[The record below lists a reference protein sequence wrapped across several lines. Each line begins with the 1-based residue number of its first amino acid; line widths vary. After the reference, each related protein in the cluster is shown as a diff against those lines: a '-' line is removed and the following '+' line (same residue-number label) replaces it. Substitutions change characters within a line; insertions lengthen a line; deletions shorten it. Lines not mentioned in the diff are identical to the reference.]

1 MPSAARPSR
10 ERSYSV
16 ASLVGVVAE
25 RQTYKN
31 LCYLA
36 VAFPLGMVYS
46 VVFLVG
52 FGFGTILSALGIGI
66 LLLIGT
72 VIGSRLLAG
81 FERWLANA
89 LLAVNLETTDD
100 VRSSSAGLLATVRR
114 YFDASSTWRGLG
126 FLMVKFWF
134 GFVAIVLLIVF
145 VTALSFLTVPFR
157 YPHTEELFR
166 INDEPITWTIDTLPE
181 AALAVVLGAVLGL
194 AFFHLS
200 NAFAYVAGRIAVA
213 LLDDSS
219 ESEAP
224 PTEPMD

>member
-1 MPSAARPSR
+1 MSSTGRPSS
-10 ERSYSV
+10 ERGYSV
-16 ASLVGVVAE
+16 VGLVGVVAE

-36 VAFPLGMVYS
+36 MAFPLGLVYS
-46 VVFLVG
+46 LVFFVG
-52 FGFGTILSALGIGI
+52 FGFGTILSALGIGV
-66 LLLIGT
+66 LLLVGT
-72 VIGSRLLAG
+72 VIGSRLLAR

-89 LLAVNLETTDD
+89 LLSVDLETADD
-100 VRSSSAGLLATVRR
+100 VRSSSSGLLTTMRR
-114 YFDASSTWRGLG
+114 YFDAPSTWRGLG

-134 GFVAIVLLIVF
+134 GFVAIVLLFVF
-145 VTALSFLTVPFR
+145 ITALSFLTVPFR

-181 AALAVVLGAVLGL
+181 AALAVVLGVGLAL

-219 ESEAP
+219 ESEA
-224 PTEPMD
+224 TSTAPMD

>member
-1 MPSAARPSR
+1 MSSADWPNR

-16 ASLVGVVAE
+16 ADLVGVVAE

-31 LCYLA
+31 LCYLS

-52 FGFGTILSALGIGI
+52 FGFGTVFSVLGIGV

-89 LLAVNLETTDD
+89 LLSVDLGTTDD
-100 VRSSSAGLLATVRR
+100 VRSSSDGVLATMRR
-114 YFDASSTWRGLG
+114 YFDAPSTWRGLG

-181 AALAVVLGAVLGL
+181 AALAVVLGAGLGL

-219 ESEAP
+219 ESKAT
-224 PTEPMD
+224 PTAPMD

>member
-1 MPSAARPSR
+1 MSSTDRPSR

-16 ASLVGVVAE
+16 ANFVGVVAE

-52 FGFGTILSALGIGI
+52 FGFGTVLSALGIGI

-72 VIGSRLLAG
+72 VIGSRLLVR

-89 LLAVNLETTDD
+89 LLSVDLETIDD

-114 YFDASSTWRGLG
+114 YFDAPSTWRGLG

-134 GFVAIVLLIVF
+134 GFVAIVLLVVF
-145 VTALSFLTVPFR
+145 VTALSFLTIPFR
-157 YPHTEELFR
+157 YPHEEELFR
-166 INDEPITWTIDTLPE
+166 VNDEPIVWTIDTLPE
-181 AALAVVLGAVLGL
+181 AALAVVLGAGLGL

-200 NAFAYVAGRIAVA
+200 NAFAYVAGRIAIA
-213 LLDDSS
+213 LLDYSS
-219 ESEAP
+219 EAAAT

>member
-1 MPSAARPSR
+1 MSSADRPNR

-16 ASLVGVVAE
+16 ADLVGVVAE

-31 LCYLA
+31 LCYLS

-52 FGFGTILSALGIGI
+52 FGFGTVLFVLGIGV

-89 LLAVNLETTDD
+89 LLSVDLGTTNG
-100 VRSSSAGLLATVRR
+100 VRFSSDGLLATMRR
-114 YFDASSTWRGLG
+114 YFDAPSTWRGLG

-181 AALAVVLGAVLGL
+181 AALAVVLGVGLGL

-219 ESEAP
+219 ESEAT
-224 PTEPMD
+224 PTAPMD